1 MTYITQII
9 IGVAQNLAKILDM
22 AATATLLLW
31 AKWIEL

>member
-1 MTYITQII
+1 MMYIIQII

-22 AATATLLLW
+22 AARAALLLW